1 MDTELFILSAGVSG
15 AIGSLAPFI
24 LPSFFKLLEK
34 IFKKELCKEEKRL
47 VITLVSIT
55 IAFALIFVKF
65 EWVNGIEANIGNV
78 LQFFFI
84 NFVAI
89 KGMIQTIY
97 ELVIKN
103 VPALE
108 EKFS

>member
-1 MDTELFILSAGVSG
+1 MDSELFILSAGVSG

-47 VITLVSIT
+47 VITLLSGAV
-55 IAFALIFVKF
+55 ALALVLVKYQWVESF
-65 EWVNGIEANIGNV
+65 EENLGNL

-97 ELVIKN
+97 ELIIKSI
-103 VPALE
+103 PALE
-108 EKFS
+108 ERFS

>member
-15 AIGSLAPFI
+15 AIGSLAPFV
-24 LPSFFKLLEK
+24 LPSLFKFIGK
-34 IFKKELCKEEKRL
+34 IFQKDLTTAEKRL
-47 VITLVSIT
+47 VITLLSGAV
-55 IAFALIFVKF
+55 ALALVLVKYQWVESF
-65 EWVNGIEANIGNV
+65 EENLGNL

-97 ELVIKN
+97 ELIIKSI
-103 VPALE
+103 PALE
-108 EKFS
+108 ERFS